1 MFIFKKKHFITLGKK
16 NYHFN
21 EQRFFDSYKN
31 IFILKKMFYYFKK
44 KKNCHLKDQI
54 KAFHLFCLFK

>member
-1 MFIFKKKHFITLGKK
+1 MFIFKKKTFYYAREK

-21 EQRFFDSYKN
+21 KQRLFDSYKN

-44 KKNCHLKDQI
+44 KKN
-54 KAFHLFCLFK
+54 